1 VSIDLA
7 IFLPAAT
14 ITPADMT
21 RHGFLEQ
28 AATLS
33 QDGQAQ
39 NAPRNTVT
47 GEPLGLHRSGSVGP
61 NSAMTGTVSNAAKCV
76 IPESFPM

>member
-14 ITPADMT
+14 IISVDMAK
-21 RHGFLEQ
+21 HGFPEQ

-33 QDGQAQ
+33 QDEQAQ
-39 NAPRNTVT
+39 KAPRNTVT
-47 GEPLGLHRSGSVGP
+47 WEPLGAHRSGSVGP
-61 NSAMTGTVSNAAKCV
+61 NNAMAGTASNAAK
-76 IPESFPM
+76 